1 MRPDTKLDTV
11 VRELRKVIVNA
22 RIKKYVRVFSDAIPI
37 ATPTI
42 VSGVVDVVGRD
53 MGSLRVSLTAVYVAT
68 IHLYFV
74 W

>member
-1 MRPDTKLDTV
+1 MCV
-11 VRELRKVIVNA
+11 IVIVNA

-37 ATPTI
+37 ATPKI